1 MDILRAL
8 RARSQ
13 VEASDRVFALTEHLI
28 KMNPANYSVWNY
40 RMQAL
45 IFMGSDDA
53 LRREL
58 DFLDCLA
65 HANMKNYQV
74 WCVIC
79 LQATPTYCCRTFG

>member
-13 VEASDRVFALTEHLI
+13 VEASDRVFALTENLI

-45 IFMGSDDA
+45 MLMDSDDA
-53 LRREL
+53 FRREL
-58 DFLDCLA
+58 DFLDHLA

-74 WCVIC
+74 WCVIR
-79 LQATPTYCCRTFG
+79 LQATQTYYCRTFG